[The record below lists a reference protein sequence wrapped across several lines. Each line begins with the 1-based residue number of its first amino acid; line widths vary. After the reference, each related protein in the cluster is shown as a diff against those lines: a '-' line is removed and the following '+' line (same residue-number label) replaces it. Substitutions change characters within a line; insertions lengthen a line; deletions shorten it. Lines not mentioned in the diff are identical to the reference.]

1 MAIDAWARQVLKR
14 KPSIALDSVKNRL
27 PSPSSSARSR
37 SDGAVRLGAE
47 NRVVWRKNPS
57 AVATLKP

>member
-14 KPSIALDSVKNRL
+14 KPSITLDSVKNRL

-37 SDGAVRLGAE
+37 SDGAGRLGQKTASFGA
-47 NRVVWRKNPS
+47 RTP
-57 AVATLKP
+57 LP